1 MERLEIIGN
10 LTADP
15 EMRTTLNGSTVCS
28 FTVAVNQPP
37 TKAQRDS
44 GQQPQAKFFRVSAWE
59 TLGDNCQKY
68 LAKGRKVFVAG
79 TIRANAYMGSQDN
92 KPHASLEM
100 TAQSVEFLT
109 PRGDQGD
116 ATAAGQGNTAPAAQA
131 GYAAPQAAPA
141 APSGFTAVETD
152 DLPF

>member
-1 MERLEIIGN
+1 VERVEIIGN

-15 EMRTTLNGSTVCS
+15 ETRTTQSGSTVCS

-37 TKAQRDS
+37 TKAQREA
-44 GQQPQAKFFRVSAWE
+44 GQQPSAKFFRVSAWE

-68 LAKGRKVFVAG
+68 LSKGRKVFVAG

-92 KPHASLEM
+92 KPHASLEI
-100 TAQSVEFLT
+100 TALNVEFLS

-116 ATAAGQGNTAPAAQA
+116 NTSAGQGNNAPAYQA
-131 GYAAPQAAPA
+131 ANAVPQAASEV
-141 APSGFTAVETD
+141 PSGFTAVDTD
-152 DLPF
+152 ELPF

>member
-15 EMRTTLNGSTVCS
+15 EMRTTQSGSTVCS

-44 GQQPQAKFFRVSAWE
+44 GQQPPAKFFRVSAWE

-92 KPHASLEM
+92 RSG
-100 TAQSVEFLT
+100 
-109 PRGDQGD
+109 RR
-116 ATAAGQGNTAPAAQA
+116 AGSRTMEHCSRCA
-131 GYAAPQAAPA
+131 GRLYG
-141 APSGFTAVETD
+141 PSGSSCGAFRIHGGGNG
-152 DLPF
+152 